1 MTSTSTATESD
12 LPAIPAAR
20 SATCPLRPP
29 AEFTQWR
36 DEPGLRRA
44 IYQGRP
50 TWVVSRYEDIRAAL
64 VDPRLSAETIPSE
77 MMPKDSENKTPIMFA
92 RVDDPEHHRIR
103 RMLTRDF
110 TFRRVDAMREQI
122 QEKIGRASC
131 RERV

>member
-12 LPAIPAAR
+12 FPAIPAPR

-29 AEFTQWR
+29 PEFAQWR

-64 VDPRLSAETIPSE
+64 VDPRLSAETIPPE
-77 MMPKDSENKTPIMFA
+77 MLPKDSENKTPVMFA
-92 RVDDPEHHRIR
+92 RVDDPEHHR
-103 RMLTRDF
+103 
-110 TFRRVDAMREQI
+110 
-122 QEKIGRASC
+122 
-131 RERV
+131 